1 MEPSYSEMMD
11 AHRERRRGHLL
22 LVAADVI
29 EARGL
34 RQATMDQIAE
44 GAGVAKVVL
53 YRYFKSKDALV
64 HAVLGDVVDGI
75 LDADAAEPAI
85 WWTDRMR
92 LTLKVARTHGSAMR
106 LLVRHAAH
114 DPVFGSHF
122 ERLTAA
128 LIARIEERQVEI
140 LGPGDA
146 VAGKIG
152 VLDASIAAFMLDA
165 YVRWI
170 DSGTPAEDER
180 FLEWLGRSVRAMV
193 YYWRGLTP

>member
-11 AHRERRRGHLL
+11 AHRERRREHLL
-22 LVAADVI
+22 LAAADVMD
-29 EARGL
+29 ARGL
-34 RQATMDQIAE
+34 RQATMDQVAE
-44 GAGVAKVVL
+44 GAGVSKIVL

-64 HAVLGDVVDGI
+64 HAVLDDVVDGI
-75 LDADAAEPAI
+75 LDADAAEPTM
-85 WWTDRMR
+85 WWADRMR
-92 LTLKVARTHGSAMR
+92 LTLKVARTRGSAMR
-106 LLVRHAAH
+106 LLIRHASH
-114 DPVFGSHF
+114 DPVFGRHF

-128 LIARIEERQVEI
+128 LIARIEDRQVEI
-140 LGPGDA
+140 LGPSDS

-170 DSGTPAEDER
+170 DSGTREEDER
-180 FLEWLGRSVRAMV
+180 FLTWLGQSVRAMV

>member
-1 MEPSYSEMMD
+1 MEQSYSDLMD
-11 AHRERRRGHLL
+11 AHRERRRERLL
-22 LVAADVI
+22 LAAADVMD
-29 EARGL
+29 ARGL
-34 RQATMDQIAE
+34 RQSTMDQIAE

-64 HAVLGDVVDGI
+64 HAVLEEAANA
-75 LDADAAEPAI
+75 LLTADSAEAG
-85 WWTDRMR
+85 WWTQRMR
-92 LTLKVARTHGSAMR
+92 MSLRVARDHASAIR
-106 LLVRHAAH
+106 LLVRHASH
-114 DPVFGSHF
+114 DPVFGVHF

-140 LGPGDA
+140 LGPGA
-146 VAGKIG
+146 PVAGEVG

-170 DSGTPAEDER
+170 ENGNPQEDER

-193 YYWRGLTP
+193 YYWRGLKP

>member
-1 MEPSYSEMMD
+1 MEPSYSEMME
-11 AHRERRRGHLL
+11 AHRERRREHLL
-22 LVAADVI
+22 LAAADVMD
-29 EARGL
+29 ARGL

-44 GAGVAKVVL
+44 GAGVSKIVL

-64 HAVLGDVVDGI
+64 HAVLDDIVDGI
-75 LDADAAEPAI
+75 LDADSAEPGM
-85 WWTDRMR
+85 WWAARMR
-92 LTLKVARTHGSAMR
+92 LTLKVARTRGSAMR
-106 LLVRHAAH
+106 LLIRHAAH
-114 DPVFGSHF
+114 DPVFGVHF

-140 LGPGDA
+140 LGPGDM

-170 DSGTPAEDER
+170 DSGRPEEDER
-180 FLEWLGRSVRAMV
+180 FLEWLGKSVRAMV